1 MEKLNLSDII
11 EIQQIKDRIR
21 KDESLYNMF
30 IVLLKI
36 VNKKVNSEDL
46 EEIINDTDTE
56 TETEKSLDLSSDSS
70 DSD

>member
-1 MEKLNLSDII
+1 MEKLNLGDKI
-11 EIQQIKDRIR
+11 EIQQINDTIPKE
-21 KDESLYNMF
+21 ESLYKMF

-56 TETEKSLDLSSDSS
+56 TEKSLDLSSDSS

>member
-1 MEKLNLSDII
+1 MEKLNLGDII

-21 KDESLYNMF
+21 KEESLYNMF

-56 TETEKSLDLSSDSS
+56 TEKSLDLSSDSS